1 MENSAMLGRTTA
13 DSGKWICGSG
23 AEKNIPLIAA
33 VMRGAFVSKRFGDRG
48 AEYEWWMSCD
58 NFHGLVARPIKP
70 KKIDDFSSDFLAD
83 VSKLMSQSGRD
94 TLISLGEARVYVDIL
109 QKSPG
114 SAAIFS
120 DAISLI
126 DRWGEWQ
133 KTVFRS
139 LITSIIPIYSTFD
152 GAERGVGFTDHNFMG
167 AVFVSVERQS
177 PYPDI
182 ALNISLAHELGHL
195 AMMLYQFSENLLYE
209 TKEWVYSGVR
219 KVERPALM
227 SLHASVALSYMI
239 ASARSLLSES
249 NPHSRNAYIQALID
263 EYESS
268 LRAGLSALGHLE
280 KTYLCEQIINDL
292 TTQLQD

>member
-1 MENSAMLGRTTA
+1 MLGRPSA

-23 AEKNIPLIAA
+23 AKKNIPLIATA
-33 VMRGAFVSKRFGDRG
+33 MREAFVVKRFGNRG
-48 AEYEWWMSCD
+48 VEYEWWMSCD
-58 NFHGLVARPIKP
+58 NFHGLAACPTKP
-70 KKIDDFSSDFLAD
+70 KRIDDFSSDFLGD
-83 VSKLMSQSGRD
+83 VSAMISKSGRD
-94 TLISLGEARVYVDIL
+94 TLISMGEACVYVDIL
-109 QKSPG
+109 QKNPG
-114 SAAIFS
+114 SAAIFT
-120 DAISLI
+120 DAIKLI
-126 DRWGEWQ
+126 DRWEEWQ
-133 KTVFRS
+133 RTVFLS
-139 LITSIIPIYSTFD
+139 LISSVIPIYSTFD
-152 GAERGVGFTDHNFMG
+152 GSERGVGFTDHNFMG

-182 ALNISLAHELGHL
+182 ALNISIAHELGHL

-239 ASARSLLSES
+239 ASARSLLNSS
-249 NPHSRNAYIQALID
+249 NSHSRNAYIHALID

-268 LRAGLSALGHLE
+268 LRAGLSALRHLDR
-280 KTYLCEQIINDL
+280 TLLCEQIISDL